1 MVKFLECC
9 VEIRGRL
16 YKFDLIK
23 GIYINYIPNQRIA
36 RGSLLLCADQMGKTR
51 GVAVLGQL
59 FQQLLDGVF
68 QFEFLGL
75 VHDLHVCYH
84 SVLLYLCLTG
94 LLGGVV
100 DAYTLVALGGAA
112 RG

>member
-1 MVKFLECC
+1 M
-9 VEIRGRL
+9 IN
-16 YKFDLIK
+16 

-36 RGSLLLCADQMGKTR
+36 RGSLLLCAAYIRKTR

-59 FQQLLDGVF
+59 FCQLLDGVF

-84 SVLLYLCLTG
+84 SVLLYLCLAG
-94 LLGGVV
+94 LLGRIV

-112 RG
+112 YG